1 MPAAQSLP
9 PGYFLDEPK
18 FKTVFLGT
26 IANHGKLHVTET
38 FKGEARGWVEASYSD
53 PSFVGC
59 GTKPFDIGSN
69 VLVVMV
75 SDADALLWHLQP
87 DDAYVEKLRA
97 AKRARQS
104 NNRLLLDAYAI
115 ALRARFSAPKPER

>member
-1 MPAAQSLP
+1 
-9 PGYFLDEPK
+9 
-18 FKTVFLGT
+18 
-26 IANHGKLHVTET
+26 
-38 FKGEARGWVEASYSD
+38 
-53 PSFVGC
+53 
-59 GTKPFDIGSN
+59 
-69 VLVVMV
+69 MV